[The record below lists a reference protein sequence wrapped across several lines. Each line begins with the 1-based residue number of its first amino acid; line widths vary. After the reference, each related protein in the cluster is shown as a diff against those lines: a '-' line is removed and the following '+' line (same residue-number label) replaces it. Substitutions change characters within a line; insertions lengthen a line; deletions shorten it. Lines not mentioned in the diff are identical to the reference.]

1 MIMLCCIFL
10 TNTVYCMHLTK
21 KTKLTKVLS
30 QRKYNQPKYNI
41 KLMEDALVT
50 YGDDDPWSEKIYYEI
65 GMEYYYIQK
74 YKEAINAFDKSLQLP
89 ETLEGSH
96 SAALNMEM
104 NIYRATGDLEEAIKA
119 ADKLAN
125 YKGTYFN
132 GSLKANAI
140 MVKASL
146 EESLDHRDDS
156 IKSYETV
163 IDQVKDVNNDELPYA
178 YRSLILLYS
187 KKGKIEKAIATCNK
201 FLYLFPRNEATAF
214 VAAQREQLKKGKS
227 LKYRLSYEDLEGIIK
242 KYPADTGLGQLVL
255 SNLANAYLY
264 EGKQSE
270 AIAIFTD
277 IFNYKKKTTDKEYN
291 PYLSIES
298 ALSIYKIYK
307 EDNNINGQR
316 KILKDIIKKFPDQSS
331 EAKNL
336 LKALNKDTATHIS
349 SKVILPV
356 VIMLFF
362 VAFAIIRRNKRQNNI
377 G

>member
-1 MIMLCCIFL
+1 MKLLGIWKWLA
-10 TNTVYCMHLTK
+10 
-21 KTKLTKVLS
+21 KT
-30 QRKYNQPKYNI
+30 
-41 KLMEDALVT
+41 
-50 YGDDDPWSEKIYYEI
+50 
-65 GMEYYYIQK
+65 
-74 YKEAINAFDKSLQLP
+74 
-89 ETLEGSH
+89 
-96 SAALNMEM
+96 
-104 NIYRATGDLEEAIKA
+104 

-125 YKGTYFN
+125 YKGIYFH
-132 GSLKANAI
+132 GLSRPEVI
-140 MVKASL
+140 MKKASFN
-146 EESLDHRDDS
+146 ERLDHSDDS

-187 KKGKIEKAIATCNK
+187 NRGEIEKAIAICNK

-227 LKYRLSYEDLEGIIK
+227 LKYQLSYEDLEGIIK

-255 SNLANAYLY
+255 SNLANAYLH
-264 EGKQSE
+264 EGNQGE
-270 AIAIFTD
+270 AIAIFTG
-277 IFNYKKKTTDKEYN
+277 IFNYKKKITDKEYN

-307 EDNNINGQR
+307 EDNNTNGQR
-316 KILKDIIKKFPDQSS
+316 KILNDIIKKFPDQSS

-336 LKALNKDTATHIS
+336 LKALNKNTTKHILL
-349 SKVILPV
+349 KIILPV